1 LTQTLYEFGE
11 FEIDC
16 ARFELRRNGPIVKL
30 EHIPMELHILLAE
43 KDGSVVTR
51 QGDYHPGPPISQE
64 GQRSAKPCAVTAISC
79 VVSSLVSRARTIS
92 ESRGVQLESV

>member
-1 LTQTLYEFGE
+1 MTQTLYEFGE

-43 KDGSVVTR
+43 KEGTVVPAKETTTR
-51 QGDYHPGPPISQE
+51 VNG
-64 GQRSAKPCAVTAISC
+64 AVAP
-79 VVSSLVSRARTIS
+79 
-92 ESRGVQLESV
+92 QLEVGAVDLEFANLYKV